1 MPKCEGQKGPGNT
14 KSPSQFSSIYR
25 SLTVG
30 CDWDTQIKVRRETYS
45 HQRDDSEA
53 FAEQVKEDKQ
63 NELMNTT
70 SSFTSSGETLLSSS
84 FIQ

>member
-1 MPKCEGQKGPGNT
+1 MRDKRVQGLPRALL
-14 KSPSQFSSIYR
+14 SSLLFTVL
-25 SLTVG
+25 LTVG
-30 CDWDTQIKVRRETYS
+30 WDWDTQIKVRRETYS

-70 SSFTSSGETLLSSS
+70 SSFRSSGETLLSSS